1 MKGGSGVPKQRE
13 CRVNPRIPP
22 PGLTRVMIRVQRLG
36 LTLPRVAV
44 VWDDRSHARGGGAPD
59 LFKEKEVNEKAHPP
73 PSISVSYSRLVV

>member
-1 MKGGSGVPKQRE
+1 
-13 CRVNPRIPP
+13 
-22 PGLTRVMIRVQRLG
+22 MIRVQRLG